1 MLCCRRICKAANC
14 SHAVFGGNRIL
25 LIGDR
30 FIAGEYA
37 RRLTVLIQVSVET
50 EPYWLETG
58 LLQENMQG
66 GFPFSIRF
74 RWKQNL
80 TGLRHAYC
88 RRKCK
93 AANCFQTGFGGN
105 RTLLVRD
112 RFIAGENAKLLITFK
127 QVSVETESYWL
138 ETCLLQAMCKVASS
152 SQSDFRGKRTGLPIT
167 IGLALWRLEV
177 GAISSSS
184 LFIFRSGWKL

>member
-66 GFPFSIRF
+66 RFPFSIRF

-80 TGLRHAYC
+80 TGLRHVYC

-105 RTLLVRD
+105 RISLVGD
-112 RFIAGENAKLLITFK
+112 MLIARECAKPIPVFNP
-127 QVSVETESYWL
+127 VSVEKEPYWF
-138 ETCLLQAMCKVASS
+138 ETGLLQEKM
-152 SQSDFRGKRTGLPIT
+152 QSC
-167 IGLALWRLEV
+167 
-177 GAISSSS
+177 
-184 LFIFRSGWKL
+184 